1 MNRKGMI
8 ANQSNVHGYPLK
20 SVNHTGKRSEVTRN
34 KSVMGKQKALGWN
47 NRPEPTIVSE
57 RESFNKNNFNVA
69 AKKEINNIN
78 VNINPRNKLIP
89 N

>member
-1 MNRKGMI
+1 
-8 ANQSNVHGYPLK
+8 
-20 SVNHTGKRSEVTRN
+20 
-34 KSVMGKQKALGWN
+34 MGKQKALGWN
-47 NRPEPTIVSE
+47 NRPEPTIASE

-78 VNINPRNKLIP
+78 VNINPRNQLIP